1 MLKVDNFPTEHAFN
15 LFKWLFHP
23 VTISTLSVY
32 GTIIGFAGRWAWK
45 KLEAKQNEDLA
56 KMKFAIEDLSNN
68 VNDSM
73 ITIQRDMLR
82 LQIITGINSGRLSA
96 EEVTL
101 LYDQYKDKGGNSYIS
116 RIVDDYLEDTLD
128 AKHSK

>member
-1 MLKVDNFPTEHAFN
+1 MDDFPTEYAFN
-15 LFKWLFHP
+15 FFKWLLSP

-32 GTIIGFAGRWAWK
+32 GTTIGFAGRWAWK

-56 KMKFAIEDLSNN
+56 NMKSDIKDLSDN

-73 ITIQRDMLR
+73 MMIQRDMLR
-82 LQIITGINSGRLSA
+82 LQIITGINSGRLSPG
-96 EEVTL
+96 EVTM
-101 LYDQYKDKGGNSYIS
+101 LYDQYKEKGGNSYIS
-116 RIVDDYLEDTLD
+116 RVVNDYLEEVLD

>member
-1 MLKVDNFPTEHAFN
+1 MDNFPTEHAFN
-15 LFKWLFHP
+15 FFKWLLDP
-23 VTISTLSVY
+23 VTISKLSVY
-32 GTIIGFAGRWAWK
+32 GTSIGFAGRWALK

-56 KMKFAIEDLSNN
+56 NMKSDIKDLSNN

-73 ITIQRDMLR
+73 RFIQLDMLR

-96 EEVTL
+96 GEVTM

-116 RIVDDYLEDTLD
+116 RIVNDYLEETLD
-128 AKHSK
+128 AKHPK

>member
-1 MLKVDNFPTEHAFN
+1 MDDFPTEHALNF
-15 LFKWLFHP
+15 FKWLFNP
-23 VTISTLSVY
+23 VTISKLSVY
-32 GTIIGFAGRWAWK
+32 GTGIGFAGRCAWK

-56 KMKFAIEDLSNN
+56 NMKSDIKDLSNN

-73 ITIQRDMLR
+73 LMIQLDMLR

-96 EEVTL
+96 GEVTM

-116 RIVDDYLEDTLD
+116 RIVNDYLEETLD

>member
-1 MLKVDNFPTEHAFN
+1 MDNFPTEHALNF
-15 LFKWLFHP
+15 FEWLFDP
-23 VTISTLSVY
+23 VTISKLSVY
-32 GTIIGFAGRWAWK
+32 GTGIGFAGRWAWK

-56 KMKFAIEDLSNN
+56 NMKSDIKDLSNN

-73 ITIQRDMLR
+73 LMIQLDMLR

-96 EEVTL
+96 GEVTM

-116 RIVDDYLEDTLD
+116 RIVNDYLEETLD

>member
-1 MLKVDNFPTEHAFN
+1 MDNFPTEHAFN
-15 LFKWLFHP
+15 LLKWLFNP

-32 GTIIGFAGRWAWK
+32 GTSVVFAGRWAWK
-45 KLEAKQNEDLA
+45 KLEAKQNEDLTN
-56 KMKFAIEDLSNN
+56 MKCDIKDLSNN

-73 ITIQRDMLR
+73 LMIQRDMLR

-96 EEVTL
+96 GEVTM

-116 RIVDDYLEDTLD
+116 RIVNDYLEETLD